1 MSLLQFLDRRKSLK
15 SIPELKPMLNEII
28 ETVHNQ
34 IFGPLAIEEK
44 VELER
49 IDEKLPEISNLQKG
63 RNRNSGRAI
72 I

>member
-1 MSLLQFLDRRKSLK
+1 
-15 SIPELKPMLNEII
+15 MLNEII

-34 IFGPLAIEEK
+34 IFGPLATEERT
-44 VELER
+44 ELER
-49 IDEKLPEISNLQKG
+49 IDEKLPEISNSQKG